1 MRSLR
6 FAMALAVATLLQVAG
21 VSLFPQFSLAV
32 DFFLVIVVFN
42 AMDGNSAAGM
52 FGGTVAGL
60 VTDGLTGGYF
70 GLFGIANTVVGYGT
84 AITAQRLVI
93 QRPASSLLVFAVGA
107 AAQQLILLGLS
118 LLFVADADLPQY
130 SWILVKVGTTGVLG
144 GVLYLANRRMRSRVE
159 MWRRT
164 RKTRIRFEG

>member
-93 QRPASSLLVFAVGA
+93 QRPASSLLVFAVTA

-118 LLFVADADLPQY
+118 LLFLADADLPQY
-130 SWILVKVGTTGVLG
+130 SWILVRVGTTGVLG
-144 GVLYLANRRMRSRVE
+144 GVLYLANRRMRSRLE

>member
-93 QRPASSLLVFAVGA
+93 QRPASSLLVFAVAA
-107 AAQQLILLGLS
+107 AAQQLILLGIS
-118 LLFVADADLPQY
+118 LLFVAHADLPQY

>member
-52 FGGTVAGL
+52 FGGTAAGL

-93 QRPASSLLVFAVGA
+93 QRPASSLLVFAVAA
-107 AAQQLILLGLS
+107 AAQQLILLGIS
-118 LLFVADADLPQY
+118 LLFVAHADLPQY

>member
-6 FAMALAVATLLQVAG
+6 FAIALAVATLLQVAG

-60 VTDGLTGGYF
+60 VTDGLT
-70 GLFGIANTVVGYGT
+70 
-84 AITAQRLVI
+84 
-93 QRPASSLLVFAVGA
+93 
-107 AAQQLILLGLS
+107 
-118 LLFVADADLPQY
+118 
-130 SWILVKVGTTGVLG
+130 
-144 GVLYLANRRMRSRVE
+144 
-159 MWRRT
+159 
-164 RKTRIRFEG
+164 

>member
-52 FGGTVAGL
+52 FGGTAAGL
-60 VTDGLTGGYF
+60 VTDGLTGGHF

-93 QRPASSLLVFAVGA
+93 QRPASSLLVFAVAA

-118 LLFVADADLPQY
+118 LLFLADADLPQY

>member
-52 FGGTVAGL
+52 FGGTAAGL

-93 QRPASSLLVFAVGA
+93 QRPASSLLVFAVAA

-118 LLFVADADLPQY
+118 LLFLADADLPQY

>member
-52 FGGTVAGL
+52 FGGTAAGL

-93 QRPASSLLVFAVGA
+93 QRPASSLLVFSVAA
-107 AAQQLILLGLS
+107 AAQQLILLGIS
-118 LLFVADADLPQY
+118 LLFVAHADLPQY

>member
-6 FAMALAVATLLQVAG
+6 FAVARAVATLLQIAG

-84 AITAQRLVI
+84 AVTAQRLVI
-93 QRPASSLLVFAVGA
+93 QRPASSLLVFAVAA

-118 LLFVADADLPQY
+118 LLFLADADLPQY
-130 SWILVKVGTTGVLG
+130 SWILVKVGTTGLLG

>member
-21 VSLFPQFSLAV
+21 ISLFPQFSLAA

-84 AITAQRLVI
+84 AVTAQRLVI
-93 QRPASSLLVFAVGA
+93 QRPASSLLVFAVAA

-118 LLFVADADLPQY
+118 LLFLADADLPQY
-130 SWILVKVGTTGVLG
+130 SWILVKVGTTGLLG

>member
-93 QRPASSLLVFAVGA
+93 QRPASSLLVFAVAA

-118 LLFVADADLPQY
+118 LLFLADADLPQY
-130 SWILVKVGTTGVLG
+130 SWILVRVGTTGVLG
-144 GVLYLANRRMRSRVE
+144 GVLYLANRRMRSRLE

>member
-6 FAMALAVATLLQVAG
+6 FAVALAVATLLQIAG
-21 VSLFPQFSLAV
+21 VSLFPQFPLAV

-84 AITAQRLVI
+84 AVTAQRLVI
-93 QRPASSLLVFAVGA
+93 QRPASSLLVFAVAA

-118 LLFVADADLPQY
+118 LLFLADADLPQY
-130 SWILVKVGTTGVLG
+130 SWILVKVGTTGLLG

>member
-1 MRSLR
+1 MRGLR
-6 FAMALAVATLLQVAG
+6 LAMALAVATLLHVVG

-32 DFFLVIVVFN
+32 DLFLVIAVFN

-52 FGGTVAGL
+52 FGGTAAGL

-93 QRPASSLLVFAVGA
+93 QRPASSLLVFAVAA
-107 AAQQLILLGLS
+107 AAQQLILLGIS
-118 LLFVADADLPQY
+118 LLFLPGADLPQY

-144 GVLYLANRRMRSRVE
+144 GVFYLANRRMRSRVE

>member
-1 MRSLR
+1 
-6 FAMALAVATLLQVAG
+6 MALAVATLLQVAG

-93 QRPASSLLVFAVGA
+93 QRPASSLLVFAVTA

-118 LLFVADADLPQY
+118 LLFLADADLPQY
-130 SWILVKVGTTGVLG
+130 SWILVRVGTTGVLG
-144 GVLYLANRRMRSRVE
+144 GVLYLANRRMRSRLE

>member
-1 MRSLR
+1 V
-6 FAMALAVATLLQVAG
+6 ALAVATLLQIAG

-84 AITAQRLVI
+84 AVTAQRLVI
-93 QRPASSLLVFAVGA
+93 QRPASSLLVFAVAA

-118 LLFVADADLPQY
+118 LLFLADADLPQY
-130 SWILVKVGTTGVLG
+130 SWILVKVGTTGLLG

>member
-6 FAMALAVATLLQVAG
+6 FLLALAVATLLHVAG
-21 VSLFPQFSLAV
+21 VALFPQFSLAV
-32 DFFLVIVVFN
+32 DYFLVIAVFS
-42 AMDGNSAAGM
+42 AMDGNTTAGM
-52 FGGTVAGL
+52 FGGLVAGL

-70 GLFGIANTVVGYGT
+70 GLFGIADTVIGYGT

-93 QRPASSLLVFAVGA
+93 QRAASSLLVFAVAA
-107 AAQQLILLGLS
+107 AAQQLILLGLT
-118 LLFVADADLPQY
+118 LLFLPEADLPQY
-130 SWILVKVGTTGVLG
+130 SWILVKVATTGVLG
-144 GVLYLANRRMRSRVE
+144 GVLYLASRRLRSSVE

>member
-21 VSLFPQFSLAV
+21 VSLFPQFFLTV
-32 DFFLVIVVFN
+32 DLFLVIVVFN

-93 QRPASSLLVFAVGA
+93 QRPASSLLVFAVAA
-107 AAQQLILLGLS
+107 AAQQLILLGIS
-118 LLFVADADLPQY
+118 LLFVADAELPQY

>member
-6 FAMALAVATLLQVAG
+6 FAVALAVATLLQIAG

-84 AITAQRLVI
+84 AVTAQRLVI
-93 QRPASSLLVFAVGA
+93 QRPASSLLVFAVAA

-118 LLFVADADLPQY
+118 LLFLADADLPQY
-130 SWILVKVGTTGVLG
+130 SWILVKVGTTGLLG

>member
-52 FGGTVAGL
+52 FGGTAAGL
-60 VTDGLTGGYF
+60 VTDGLTGGHF

-93 QRPASSLLVFAVGA
+93 QRPASSLLVFAVAA
-107 AAQQLILLGLS
+107 AAQQLILLGIS
-118 LLFVADADLPQY
+118 LLFVAHADLPQY

>member
-21 VSLFPQFSLAV
+21 VSLFPQFFLTV
-32 DFFLVIVVFN
+32 DLFLVIVVFN

-93 QRPASSLLVFAVGA
+93 QRPASSLLVFAVAA
-107 AAQQLILLGLS
+107 AAQQLILLGIS
-118 LLFVADADLPQY
+118 LLFVAHAELPQY

>member
-52 FGGTVAGL
+52 FGGTAAGL

-93 QRPASSLLVFAVGA
+93 QRPASSLLVFAVAA

-118 LLFVADADLPQY
+118 LLFVAHADLPQY

>member
-6 FAMALAVATLLQVAG
+6 FVVAMAVATLLQVAG

-42 AMDGNSAAGM
+42 AMDGNSVAGM
-52 FGGTVAGL
+52 TGGMVAGL
-60 VTDGLTGGYF
+60 VADGVTGGYF
-70 GLFGIANTVVGYGT
+70 GLYGIANTVIGYGT
-84 AITAQRLVI
+84 AVTAQRLVI
-93 QRPASSLLVFAVGA
+93 QRAASSLSVFAVAA
-107 AAQQLILLGLS
+107 AAQQLILLGIS
-118 LLFVADADLPQY
+118 LLFLADADLPQY
-130 SWILVKVGTTGVLG
+130 SWILVKVCTTGVLG
-144 GVLYLANRRMRSRVE
+144 GALYLANRRMRSRVE

>member
-1 MRSLR
+1 MRGLR
-6 FAMALAVATLLQVAG
+6 FVVALAVATLLDVAG

-42 AMDGNSAAGM
+42 AMDGNSVAGM
-52 FGGTVAGL
+52 TGGMVAGL
-60 VTDGLTGGYF
+60 VADGVTGGYF
-70 GLFGIANTVVGYGT
+70 GLYGIANTIIGYGT

-93 QRPASSLLVFAVGA
+93 QRPASSLLVFAVA
-107 AAQQLILLGLS
+107 SAAQQLILLGIS
-118 LLFVADADLPQY
+118 LLFLADADLPQY
-130 SWILVKVGTTGVLG
+130 SWILVKVGTTGLLG
-144 GVLYLANRRMRSRVE
+144 GALYLANLRMRSRVE

>member
-1 MRSLR
+1 VRGLR
-6 FAMALAVATLLQVAG
+6 LAIALAVATLLHVVG

-32 DFFLVIVVFN
+32 DLFLVIAVFN
-42 AMDGNSAAGM
+42 AMDGDSVAGM
-52 FGGTVAGL
+52 LGGMVAGL
-60 VTDGLTGGYF
+60 VTDGVTGGYF

-93 QRPASSLLVFAVGA
+93 QRPASSLLVFAVAA
-107 AAQQLILLGLS
+107 AAQQLILLGIS
-118 LLFVADADLPQY
+118 LLFLADADLPQY

-144 GVLYLANRRMRSRVE
+144 FVLYLASRRLRSRVE

>member
-1 MRSLR
+1 
-6 FAMALAVATLLQVAG
+6 MALAVATLLQVAG

-52 FGGTVAGL
+52 FGGTAAGL

-93 QRPASSLLVFAVGA
+93 QRPASSLLVFSVAA
-107 AAQQLILLGLS
+107 AAQQLILLGIS
-118 LLFVADADLPQY
+118 LLFVAHADLPQY

>member
-93 QRPASSLLVFAVGA
+93 QRPASSLLVFAVAA

-118 LLFVADADLPQY
+118 LLFLADADLPQY

>member
-6 FAMALAVATLLQVAG
+6 FAIALAVATLLQVAG

>member
-1 MRSLR
+1 
-6 FAMALAVATLLQVAG
+6 MALAVATLLQVAG

-52 FGGTVAGL
+52 FGGTAAGL

-93 QRPASSLLVFAVGA
+93 QRPASSLLVFAVAA
-107 AAQQLILLGLS
+107 AAQQLILLGIS
-118 LLFVADADLPQY
+118 LLFVAHADLPQY

>member
-6 FAMALAVATLLQVAG
+6 FLAAVAAAVLLQVAG
-21 VSLFPQFSLAV
+21 VSLFPQFFLAV
-32 DFFLVIVVFN
+32 DLFLVIVVFN
-42 AMDGNSAAGM
+42 AMDGNSVAGM
-52 FGGTVAGL
+52 LGGMVAGL

-70 GLFGIANTVVGYGT
+70 GLFGIANTVIGYGT

-93 QRPASSLLVFAVGA
+93 QRAASSLLVFAVAA
-107 AAQQLILLGLS
+107 AAQQLILLGIS
-118 LLFVADADLPQY
+118 LLFFAGAEIPQY
-130 SWILVKVGTTGVLG
+130 SWVLVKVGTTGVLG
-144 GVLYLANRRMRSRVE
+144 WALYLASRRMRSRVE

>member
-6 FAMALAVATLLQVAG
+6 FAAALALAVLLHVAG

-42 AMDGNSAAGM
+42 AMDGKVVAGM
-52 FGGTVAGL
+52 LGGMVAGL
-60 VTDGLTGGYF
+60 ITDGLTGGYF
-70 GLFGIANTVVGYGT
+70 GLFGIADTLVGYGI

-93 QRPASSLLVFAVGA
+93 QRAANSLLVFAVAA
-107 AAQQLILLGLS
+107 AAQQLILLGIS
-118 LLFVADADLPQY
+118 LLFVTDGAMPQY
-130 SWILVKVGTTGVLG
+130 SWILVKVGTTGILG
-144 GVLYLANRRMRSRVE
+144 GALYMANLRMRSRVE

>member
-6 FAMALAVATLLQVAG
+6 FLAAVAAAVLLQVAG
-21 VSLFPQFSLAV
+21 VSLFPQFFLAV
-32 DFFLVIVVFN
+32 DLFLVIVVLN
-42 AMDGNSAAGM
+42 AMDGNSVAGM
-52 FGGTVAGL
+52 FGGMVAGL

-70 GLFGIANTVVGYGT
+70 GLFGIANTVIGYGT

-93 QRPASSLLVFAVGA
+93 QRAASSLLVFAVAA
-107 AAQQLILLGLS
+107 AAQQLILFGIS
-118 LLFVADADLPQY
+118 LLFLADADLPQY
-130 SWILVKVGTTGVLG
+130 SWILVKVGTTGLLG

>member
-52 FGGTVAGL
+52 FGGTAAGL

-93 QRPASSLLVFAVGA
+93 QRPASSLLVFAVAA
-107 AAQQLILLGLS
+107 AAQLLILLGLS
-118 LLFVADADLPQY
+118 LLFLADADLPQY

>member
-21 VSLFPQFSLAV
+21 VSLFPQFFLTV
-32 DFFLVIVVFN
+32 DLFLVIVVFN

-70 GLFGIANTVVGYGT
+70 GLFGIANTAVGYGT

-93 QRPASSLLVFAVGA
+93 QRPASSLLVFAVAA
-107 AAQQLILLGLS
+107 AAQQLILLGIS
-118 LLFVADADLPQY
+118 LLFVADAELPQY

>member
-6 FAMALAVATLLQVAG
+6 FALALAVATLLHVAG

-42 AMDGNSAAGM
+42 AMDGDSVAGM
-52 FGGTVAGL
+52 FGGMVAGM
-60 VTDGLTGGYF
+60 VTDGVTGGYF
-70 GLFGIANTVVGYGT
+70 GLFGIANTIIGYGT

-93 QRPASSLLVFAVGA
+93 QRAASSLLVFAVAA
-107 AAQQLILLGLS
+107 AAQQLILLGIS
-118 LLFVADADLPQY
+118 LLFLTDADLPQY
-130 SWILVKVGTTGVLG
+130 SWILVKVGTTGLLG
-144 GVLYLANRRMRSRVE
+144 GLLYLANLRMRSRVE

>member
-6 FAMALAVATLLQVAG
+6 FAVALSVATLLQIAG

-84 AITAQRLVI
+84 AVTAQRLVI
-93 QRPASSLLVFAVGA
+93 QRPASSLLVFAVAA

-118 LLFVADADLPQY
+118 LLFLADADLPQY
-130 SWILVKVGTTGVLG
+130 SWILVKVGTTGLLG